1 MYTPGT
7 YQIIKAS
14 GEQEDFSEAKL
25 VKSLATSGMSVN
37 LANQTL
43 EHIKKDLK
51 PGVTTHD
58 LFNNVSSYLRENAP
72 IQNYFNYGLKRA
84 MMRLGPSGHPFE
96 RLIGDLLEAMGYE
109 TQVSVTLGGNCVTH
123 EIDVIAVKEK
133 KTYFIECKYHNQPGT
148 RSDVQVALY
157 TYARFLDIQKAMQA
171 MFDAD
176 KTYHPWLIVNTK
188 LTYDAV
194 DYSKCMNIKTTTWSF
209 PKEESLHKMI
219 VDTGVHPITVLDSL
233 PEDKLQML
241 LDRNIVTCARLKA
254 AIDHDSVS
262 DILSVGEITR
272 VAGDIKTIC
281 QTYGEHHN

>member
-1 MYTPGT
+1 MYTPGP
-7 YQIIKAS
+7 YQIVKAS

-25 VKSLATSGMSVN
+25 VRSLATSGMSVSM
-37 LANQTL
+37 ANQTL
-43 EHIKKDLK
+43 EHIKKDLR
-51 PGVTTHD
+51 PGISTHD
-58 LFNNVSSYLRENAP
+58 IFNDVSTYLRENAP

-176 KTYHPWLIVNTK
+176 KTYHPWLTVNTK

-209 PKEESLHKMI
+209 PKDESLHKMI
-219 VDTGVHPITVLDSL
+219 VDTGIHPITVLDSL
-233 PEDKLQML
+233 PEDKLQL
-241 LDRNIVTCARLKA
+241 LLGRNIVTCARLKA

-262 DILSVGEITR
+262 DILSVGELTR
-272 VAGDIKTIC
+272 IEEDIKAIC

>member
-1 MYTPGT
+1 MYTPGP
-7 YQIIKAS
+7 YQIVKAS

-25 VKSLATSGMSVN
+25 VRSLATSGMSVSM
-37 LANQTL
+37 ANQTL
-43 EHIKKDLK
+43 EHIKKDLR
-51 PGVTTHD
+51 PGISTHD
-58 LFNNVSSYLRENAP
+58 IFNDVSTYLRENAP

-209 PKEESLHKMI
+209 PKDESLHKMI
-219 VDTGVHPITVLDSL
+219 VDTGIHPITVLDSL
-233 PEDKLQML
+233 PEDKLQL
-241 LDRNIVTCARLKA
+241 LLGRNIVTCARLKA

-262 DILSVGEITR
+262 DILSVGELTR
-272 VAGDIKTIC
+272 IEEDIKAIC